1 MTDKA
6 PKMLSV
12 RRDEKLAR
20 ALRVIG
26 HTGMND
32 SDATK
37 WALTMAANI
46 LELAW
51 VNGHEKLGA
60 TPEGVLQG
68 EGLRITVV

>member
-1 MTDKA
+1 MTDKS
-6 PKMLSV
+6 PKRLSV
-12 RRDEKLAR
+12 RRDEKLSR

-26 HTGMND
+26 HTDMND

-37 WALTMAANI
+37 WALNLAANI

-60 TPEGVLQG
+60 IPDVRVYYRTKDSV
-68 EGLRITVV
+68 